1 MTKCINNCAPIII
14 PTLCRYEHL
23 KRCIESL
30 QKNELALQTELF
42 IGLDYPAKETHWPGY
57 KKIEEY
63 IEQGIEGFYKVTVI
77 AHGENIGADKN
88 IDILRQRVYEEY
100 EQYIFTEDDN
110 EFSPNFLLYMN
121 KYLEEYQNDDAVIAV
136 TGYAY
141 PVKYPKED
149 KVYLQ
154 NVYFA
159 AYGYGTW
166 KKKEKKM
173 FSEMTLANY
182 TRMLKDKNFMK
193 ALSKKSRNQFCN
205 FVKGMLGYGF
215 DVIDDGE
222 IRRIDINFGVWMF
235 YRNKSMI
242 FPTTSMVRNWGFD
255 GSGVNCDALNVKE
268 EGGKSHR
275 TYDFSS
281 QSIDSKGTHIYDEF
295 LTKEDYKEIGKKIND
310 FFCIAP
316 KEYIRTKIALILVWI
331 LGLRRMRNILKRF
344 IN

>member
-1 MTKCINNCAPIII
+1 MSINNCAPIII

-42 IGLDYPAKETHWPGY
+42 IGLDYPAKEAHWPGY
-57 KKIEEY
+57 KKIKEY
-63 IEQGIEGFYKVTVI
+63 IEHGIEGFYKVTVI
-77 AHGENIGADKN
+77 AHTENKGADKN
-88 IDILRQRVYEEY
+88 IDILRQRAYEEY
-100 EQYIFTEDDN
+100 EQYIFSEDDN
-110 EFSPNFLLYMN
+110 EFSPNFLKYMN
-121 KYLEEYQNDDAVIAV
+121 KYLEEYQEDDEVIAV

-149 KVYLQ
+149 KVYFQ

-166 KKKEKKM
+166 KKKEEAM
-173 FSEMTLANY
+173 FSEMTLENY
-182 TRMLKDKNFMK
+182 SNMLRDRSFMK
-193 ALSKKSRNQFCN
+193 ALGKKSRNQFCN

-215 DVIDDGE
+215 DIIDDGK

-235 YRNKSMI
+235 YRNKNMI

-255 GSGVNCDALNVKE
+255 GSGVNCDILDVKE
-268 EGGKSHR
+268 NGGENHR

-281 QSIDSKGTHIYDEF
+281 QCIDSIGTHIYDEF
-295 LTKEDYKEIGKKIND
+295 LDGEEMKETEMKLNK
-310 FFCIAP
+310 FFCLAP
-316 KEYIRTKIALILVWI
+316 KEYRRTQIALILVWI
-331 LGLRRMRNILKRF
+331 LGLRRMRNIIRMNIK
-344 IN
+344 

>member
-1 MTKCINNCAPIII
+1 MSINNCAPIII

-30 QKNELALQTELF
+30 QKNEMALQTELF
-42 IGLDYPAKETHWPGY
+42 IGLDYPAKEAHWPGY
-57 KKIEEY
+57 KKIKEY
-63 IEQGIEGFYKVTVI
+63 LENGIEGFYKVTVI
-77 AHGENIGADKN
+77 THTENKGADKN
-88 IDILRQRVYEEY
+88 IDILRQRAYEEY
-100 EQYIFTEDDN
+100 KQYIFTEDDN
-110 EFSPNFLLYMN
+110 EFSPNFLKYMN
-121 KYLEEYQNDDAVIAV
+121 KYLEEYQDDDDVIAV

-149 KVYLQ
+149 KVYFQ

-166 KKKEKKM
+166 KKKEEVM
-173 FSEMTLANY
+173 FSEMTLENY
-182 TRMLKDKNFMK
+182 SNMLQDRSFMK

-222 IRRIDINFGVWMF
+222 IRKIDINFGVWMF

-255 GSGVNCDALNVKE
+255 GSGVNCDILDVKE
-268 EGGKSHR
+268 NGGVNHR
-275 TYDFSS
+275 TYDFST
-281 QSIDSKGTHIYDEF
+281 QYIDSIGTHIYDEF
-295 LTKEDYKEIGKKIND
+295 LDGEEVKETEMKLNN
-310 FFCIAP
+310 FFCLTP
-316 KEYIRTKIALILVWI
+316 KEYRRTQIALILIWI
-331 LGLRRMRNILKRF
+331 LGLRRMRNIIRMIMK
-344 IN
+344 

>member
-1 MTKCINNCAPIII
+1 MSINNCAPIII
-14 PTLCRYEHL
+14 PTLCRYEHF

-30 QKNELALQTELF
+30 QKNKLALQTELF
-42 IGLDYPAKETHWPGY
+42 IGLDYPAKETHWTGY
-57 KKIEEY
+57 KKIKEY

-77 AHGENIGADKN
+77 AHAENKGADKN

-149 KVYLQ
+149 KVYFQ

-166 KKKEKKM
+166 KKKEKNM

-182 TRMLKDKNFMK
+182 NRMLNDKNFMK
-193 ALSKKSRNQFCN
+193 SLSKKSRNQFCN

-215 DVIDDGE
+215 DVIDDEE

-255 GSGVNCDALNVKE
+255 GSGVNCEVLNVKE
-268 EGGKSHR
+268 KGGENHR

-281 QSIDSKGTHIYDEF
+281 QSIDSRKEYVYDEF
-295 LTKEDYKEIGKKIND
+295 LSLEETQNTEKSLNEFFEITE
-310 FFCIAP
+310 
-316 KEYIRTKIALILVWI
+316 KEYIRTKIALELTH
-331 LGLRRMRNILKRF
+331 LAGFKKMRRLIKK
-344 IN
+344 I

>member
-1 MTKCINNCAPIII
+1 MSINNCAPIII

-42 IGLDYPAKETHWPGY
+42 IGLDYPAKEAHWPGY
-57 KKIEEY
+57 KKIKEY
-63 IEQGIEGFYKVTVI
+63 LENGIEGFYKVTVI
-77 AHGENIGADKN
+77 THTENKGADKN
-88 IDILRQRVYEEY
+88 IDILRQRAYEEY

-110 EFSPNFLLYMN
+110 EFSPNFLKYMN
-121 KYLEEYQNDDAVIAV
+121 KYLEEYQDDDDVIAV

-149 KVYLQ
+149 KVYFQ

-166 KKKEKKM
+166 KKKEEVM
-173 FSEMTLANY
+173 FSEMTFENY
-182 TRMLKDKNFMK
+182 NRMLQDKSFMK
-193 ALSKKSRNQFCN
+193 ALSRKSRNQFCN

-222 IRRIDINFGVWMF
+222 IRKIDINFGVWMF

-255 GSGVNCDALNVKE
+255 GSGVNCEVLDVNMSRE
-268 EGGKSHR
+268 ENHR
-275 TYDFSS
+275 TFNFSS
-281 QSIDSKGTHIYDEF
+281 QNIDSRKDCIYDEF
-295 LTKEDYKEIGKKIND
+295 LSLEETQNTEMILDNFFEIIGK
-310 FFCIAP
+310 
-316 KEYIRTKIALILVWI
+316 EYTRTHIALNLTRLV
-331 LGLRRMRNILKRF
+331 GLRKIRCLIKRILK
-344 IN
+344 

>member
-1 MTKCINNCAPIII
+1 MSINNCAPIII

-42 IGLDYPAKETHWPGY
+42 IGLDYPAKEAHWPGY
-57 KKIEEY
+57 KKIKEY
-63 IEQGIEGFYKVTVI
+63 LENGIEGFYKVTVI
-77 AHGENIGADKN
+77 THTENKGADKN
-88 IDILRQRVYEEY
+88 IDILRQRAYEEY

-110 EFSPNFLLYMN
+110 EFSPNFLKYMN
-121 KYLEEYQNDDAVIAV
+121 KYLEEYQDDDDVIAV

-149 KVYLQ
+149 KVYFQ

-166 KKKEKKM
+166 KKKEEVM
-173 FSEMTLANY
+173 FSEMTLENY
-182 TRMLKDKNFMK
+182 SNMLQDRNFMK
-193 ALSKKSRNQFCN
+193 ALSKKNRNQFCN

-222 IRRIDINFGVWMF
+222 IRKIDINFGVWMF

-255 GSGVNCDALNVKE
+255 GSGVNCDILDVKE
-268 EGGKSHR
+268 NGGVNHR
-275 TYDFSS
+275 TYDFST
-281 QSIDSKGTHIYDEF
+281 QCIDSIGTHIYDEF
-295 LTKEDYKEIGKKIND
+295 LDGEEVKETEMKLNN
-310 FFCIAP
+310 FFCLTS
-316 KEYIRTKIALILVWI
+316 KEYRRTQIALILIWI
-331 LGLRRMRNILKRF
+331 LGLRRMRNIIRMIMK
-344 IN
+344 